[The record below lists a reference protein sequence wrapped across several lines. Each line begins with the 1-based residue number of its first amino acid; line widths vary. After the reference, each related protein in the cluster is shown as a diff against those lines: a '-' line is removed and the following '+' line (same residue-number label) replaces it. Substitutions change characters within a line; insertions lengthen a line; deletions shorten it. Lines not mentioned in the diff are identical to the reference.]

1 MWPIESYA
9 LLLMS
14 KNLEKHSLLIS
25 LSQGDREAFD
35 MFYHSYYKQVFRYTY
50 YILKDT
56 SACREVVSNIFFS
69 IWSYRTSLPKVQSV
83 DAYLYT
89 VSRNECRKY
98 ISEKQNYN
106 NVSIDEI
113 PLPIEIADDE
123 SPEERLIKEELETAI
138 SEIISTLPEKCRI
151 IFMMSRNDGLANS
164 EIAER
169 LSISESTVRGQ
180 IKIAVDKLTLRIK
193 ELFPHLTL
201 SVLLCA
207 LFG

>member
-9 LLLMS
+9 LLLMA
-14 KNLEKHSLLIS
+14 KNLEKHNLILS
-25 LSQGDREAFD
+25 LSQGDRKAFD
-35 MFYHSYYKQVFRYTY
+35 MFYHSYYKQVFRYSY

-56 SACREVVSNIFFS
+56 TACREVVSNIFLS
-69 IWSYRTSLPKVQSV
+69 VWNYRSSLVKVQSI

-89 VSRNECRKY
+89 IARNECKKY
-98 ISEKQNYN
+98 FAENQNYD
-106 NVSIDEI
+106 NVSLQEI
-113 PLPIEIADDE
+113 PVQIEITDDE
-123 SPEERLIKEELETAI
+123 SPEERLIKEELEKAV

-151 IFMMSRNDGLANS
+151 IFMMSRNEGLANS

-180 IKIAVDKLTLRIK
+180 VKIAVDKLTLRIK

-201 SVLLCA
+201 SVLLC
-207 LFG
+207 LLIG